1 LLVDDE
7 KDIVTVLSAGLR
19 RKGFDVDGYS
29 DPRQALDAFKPGR
42 YDLAVLD
49 FKMPGLGGYELASEL
64 TRLDRNI
71 IVGFMSAFDI
81 VPQDGKD
88 QFRPLFMLRK
98 PLTIQRM
105 AEELSLFVPRQ

>member
-1 LLVDDE
+1 
-7 KDIVTVLSAGLR
+7 
-19 RKGFDVDGYS
+19 
-29 DPRQALDAFKPGR
+29 
-42 YDLAVLD
+42 
-49 FKMPGLGGYELASEL
+49 
-64 TRLDRNI
+64 
-71 IVGFMSAFDI
+71 MSAFDI